1 MRNGGKEGKIM
12 FDWIK
17 KHKIFV
23 FIIAITV
30 TLGVPVIIH
39 IVFKIDSGISFLEAE
54 WEAGDVLAYYGS
66 ILSFIGTVVLGALA
80 LYQNKLIKEESEK
93 RADIKDKM
101 EYEINIPRFRIDE
114 KGYCSRGNAEN
125 LRFVINNFSGN
136 PARYIK
142 IYDIKITLDNKLIY
156 EDNNDINHDNINPRE
171 SIEIQLQNP
180 AIKTDGCI
188 FSMKMQ
194 CYDKFSRQHNYEIN
208 GEYTKEKYYPQ
219 LGIKEV

>member
-1 MRNGGKEGKIM
+1 M

-30 TLGVPVIIH
+30 TLGVLVIIH

-136 PARYIK
+136 PARNIK

-156 EDNNDINHDNINPRE
+156 EYNNDMNHDNINPRE

-188 FSMKMQ
+188 FLMKMQ
-194 CYDKFSRQHNYEIN
+194 CYDKFSR
-208 GEYTKEKYYPQ
+208 
-219 LGIKEV
+219 

>member
-1 MRNGGKEGKIM
+1 M

-93 RADIKDKM
+93 RADIQCRM
-101 EYEINIPRFRIDE
+101 EYEKIRQ
-114 KGYCSRGNAEN
+114 N
-125 LRFVINNFSGN
+125 L
-136 PARYIK
+136 K
-142 IYDIKITLDNKLIY
+142 
-156 EDNNDINHDNINPRE
+156 
-171 SIEIQLQNP
+171 
-180 AIKTDGCI
+180 
-188 FSMKMQ
+188 
-194 CYDKFSRQHNYEIN
+194 
-208 GEYTKEKYYPQ
+208 
-219 LGIKEV
+219 